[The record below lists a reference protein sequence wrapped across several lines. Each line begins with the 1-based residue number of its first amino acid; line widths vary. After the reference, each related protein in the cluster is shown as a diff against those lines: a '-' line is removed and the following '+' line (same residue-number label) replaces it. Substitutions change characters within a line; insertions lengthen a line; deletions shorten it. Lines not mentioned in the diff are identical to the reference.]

1 MTTLALTKK
10 PTTMTQTWQ
19 MNKVL
24 MMLVLGLLLG
34 ACSSTPDG
42 IIPEEKMARLLADVH
57 QAEGVVETERG
68 YYSSDSMRRVL
79 RKSVYERHGVTAE
92 QVDSSMVW
100 YGRNIEK
107 YIDVYSRVIEILDER
122 LLEANTLSA
131 REGGEMAQASMAVE
145 GDSVD
150 VWTTARQRRFYTLG
164 ANNYVT
170 YRLNAD
176 NHWEPNDRFTLSFKA
191 LNPRSPVSVTLTAE
205 YDNGSTEVVSR
216 SVSQQ
221 GWSHISIDVEGEDLR
236 SGIRGRHPR
245 ALAVA
250 IGYTP
255 DRDEQMYIDSISL
268 VRVHPRIT
276 RASAVGHDDDTTRL
290 PQPVSGVPAETISQ

>member
-1 MTTLALTKK
+1 MA
-10 PTTMTQTWQ
+10 
-19 MNKVL
+19 
-24 MMLVLGLLLG
+24 

-42 IIPEEKMARLLADVH
+42 IIPQEKMARLLADVH
-57 QAEGVVETERG
+57 QAEGVVETDRG

-79 RKSVYERHGVTAE
+79 RMSVYERHGVTAA
-92 QVDSSMVW
+92 QVDSSMMW

-107 YIDVYSRVIEILDER
+107 YIEVYERVIEILDER

-131 REGGEMAQASMAVE
+131 RQGGEMAQASMAVE

-150 VWTTARQRRFYTLG
+150 VWTTARQRRFYARG
-164 ANNYVT
+164 ANNYIS

-191 LNPRSPVSVTLTAE
+191 LNPLSPITMTMTAE
-205 YDNGSTEVVSR
+205 YDDGTVEVVSR
-216 SVSQQ
+216 STSQQ
-221 GWSHISIDVEGEDLR
+221 GWADISIDVEGEDSR
-236 SGIRGRHPR
+236 SGIKGRHPR

-250 IGYTP
+250 IGYSP
-255 DRDEQMYIDSISL
+255 AQNEQMYIDSISL

-276 RASAVGHDDDTTRL
+276 RASAVGREDML
-290 PQPVSGVPAETISQ
+290 PGPETVPVADSIAQ